1 MKTIKNTQLSW
12 RSIATDEVEYQMLGN
27 MFLVNQIRI
36 TFVICCHLN
45 VFQATFRMSFG
56 KVDVWP
62 TGIMWILILNTLIEK
77 VESAKQNIPTNVF
90 KNA

>member
-36 TFVICCHLN
+36 TSVICCHLN

-56 KVDVWP
+56 KVDVRA
-62 TGIMWILILNTLIEK
+62 TGIMWILILNISTEK

-90 KNA
+90 KYA